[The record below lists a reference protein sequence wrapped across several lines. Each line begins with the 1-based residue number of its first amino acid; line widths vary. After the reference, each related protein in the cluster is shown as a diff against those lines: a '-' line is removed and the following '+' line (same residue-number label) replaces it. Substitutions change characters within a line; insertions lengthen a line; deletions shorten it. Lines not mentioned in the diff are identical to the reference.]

1 MIDDLIPFLIFI
13 GVALINLIKTAIER
27 GGAKLAPPS
36 NTKKNTSSPKRAI
49 NTFED
54 FIDEI
59 SEQFSNDEKIDK
71 QNQQEIISEDIH
83 KNENL
88 PPVPSIKIKEKEEII
103 IENIQKE
110 ALGAAIKSIPNALL
124 GAKTIKTPAIPMLPN
139 TKKGNLIFPIQDRKT
154 FKNAIIANVIFSS
167 PKAYDTTFENT
178 NIS

>member
-36 NTKKNTSSPKRAI
+36 NTKKNTSSPKRPI

-71 QNQQEIISEDIH
+71 QNQQEIISEDIY
-83 KNENL
+83 KM
-88 PPVPSIKIKEKEEII
+88 KIYPLF
-103 IENIQKE
+103 QP
-110 ALGAAIKSIPNALL
+110 L
-124 GAKTIKTPAIPMLPN
+124 
-139 TKKGNLIFPIQDRKT
+139 R
-154 FKNAIIANVIFSS
+154 
-167 PKAYDTTFENT
+167 
-178 NIS
+178 

>member
-36 NTKKNTSSPKRAI
+36 NTKKDNSSPKRAI

-83 KNENL
+83 ENENL
-88 PPVPSIKIKEKEEII
+88 SPVPTIKIEEKEEII

-110 ALGAAIKSIPNALL
+110 VLGTAMKSIPNALL
-124 GAKTIKTPAIPMLPN
+124 GAKTIKTPAIPLLPN
-139 TKKGNLIFPIQDRKT
+139 TQKGNLIFPIQDRKT

-178 NIS
+178 NMS

>member
-36 NTKKNTSSPKRAI
+36 NTKKDNSSPKRAI

-83 KNENL
+83 ENENL
-88 PPVPSIKIKEKEEII
+88 SPVPTIKIEEEII

-110 ALGAAIKSIPNALL
+110 ALGTAMKSIPNALL
-124 GAKTIKTPAIPMLPN
+124 GAKTIKTPAIPLLPN
-139 TKKGNLIFPIQDRKT
+139 TQKGNLIFPIQDRKT

-178 NIS
+178 NMS